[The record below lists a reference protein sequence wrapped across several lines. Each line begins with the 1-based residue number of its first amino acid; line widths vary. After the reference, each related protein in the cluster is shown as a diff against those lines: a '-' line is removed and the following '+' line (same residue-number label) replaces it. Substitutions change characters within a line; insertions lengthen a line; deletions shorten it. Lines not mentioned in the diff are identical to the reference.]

1 MNEMELNKAILDSS
15 DAELIRRKTMYCIFD
30 LARASAS
37 VQYPKD
43 SGVYKLGIER
53 CTTAIKFLK
62 DVIDLCPETLSPIE
76 LEHIAAVIRIHEQ
89 KNRHY
94 NIESA

>member
-15 DAELIRRKTMYCIFD
+15 DAELIRRKTMYSIFD
-30 LARASAS
+30 LARASAL
-37 VQYPKD
+37 VQFPKE

-62 DVIDLCPETLSPIE
+62 TVIDQHPETLSPIE
-76 LEHIAAVIRIHEQ
+76 LVHIENVVSIHERKDQ
-89 KNRHY
+89 Y
-94 NIESA
+94 NNIASA